1 MEKPKFRGHLKLL
14 VLKLLEEGPMHGY
27 GIMAELEKRYG
38 IPPHPSPGT
47 IYPILSSLRR
57 TGLIEVAGEGRRDKK
72 LYRITEKGKE
82 YLREHEYEVKEVLE
96 LAEKFRE
103 FARLGGRELAEVLRE
118 AFNSINKLSEEQKKA
133 LAREFAEFTK
143 RVRLIL
149 LGGRCRRGGENE
161 PGPSL
166 DCLLREDGE
175 KRSTENLLPPPLRW
189 R

>member
-38 IPPHPSPGT
+38 IPHPSPGT

-149 LGGRCRRGGENE
+149 LGEMPEGRE
-161 PGPSL
+161 
-166 DCLLREDGE
+166 
-175 KRSTENLLPPPLRW
+175 
-189 R
+189 